1 MAAKVYDMTYEGI
14 KKLQEELEK
23 RKTVVAADVAERLKE
38 ARSLGDLSENSEYDD
53 AKNAQA
59 ENEHRIMEIE
69 NILKN
74 AQVIDEDDISKTRV
88 TLGALVKIRDEETLE
103 EQNYVLVLLNSGKR
117 SVNNLVTAFPR
128 DNQSNTHVSLL
139 GKGEP
144 LVRVAD
150 NLGCTFFRRNK
161 SYINSQIPCL
171 E

>member
-103 EQNYVLVLLNSGKR
+103 EQNYVLVGNKEEDIFNNRISSESPVGAAIVGKK
-117 SVNNLVTAFPR
+117 
-128 DNQSNTHVSLL
+128 
-139 GKGEP
+139 KGEIVD
-144 LVRVAD
+144 VRTPAGILRYKIVKISKP
-150 NLGCTFFRRNK
+150 G
-161 SYINSQIPCL
+161 
-171 E
+171 